1 MKRVLASLLLSVTLS
16 ALGGEMSGDRQEADS
31 ARYQL
36 IKVSTAMPPPGR
48 WDKVHERLVIDLLAF
63 KDRLD
68 TMPEPAR
75 RRLAQLT
82 ADFTRSVLLRDALA
96 RDDVVYFSD
105 YWTRK
110 DSVLKIV
117 EYRKAGSAS
126 DLTSYLGPLS
136 AIPTSSFGLARYH
149 FRYKDEVLPFWG
161 VAQKEKWSLR
171 ARYWAHAQVFMP
183 FDESAGLDV
192 AVIGMQLGANHMEA
206 VGTFM
211 LLPAAAP

>member
-1 MKRVLASLLLSVTLS
+1 MP
-16 ALGGEMSGDRQEADS
+16 GDGQDAGS
-31 ARYQL
+31 QHYQL
-36 IKVSTAMPPPGR
+36 IKVSSAMPPPGR

-82 ADFTRSVLLRDALA
+82 ADFSKSVLLRDVLA
-96 RDDVVYFSD
+96 RDDVVYYSD

-117 EYRKAGSAS
+117 EYRKVDSAS
-126 DLTSYLGPLS
+126 DLTPYLGPLS
-136 AIPTSSFGLARYH
+136 AIPTSTYGLARYQ

-171 ARYWAHAQVFMP
+171 SRYWSQAQVFMP
-183 FDESAGLDV
+183 FDESSGLDV
-192 AVIGMQLGANHMEA
+192 AIIGMQLGTNYMEA

-211 LLPAAAP
+211 LLPKTVP